1 MGTLTIRMRDD
12 THDRLRQLARS
23 RGVSV
28 NKLMEEVSTAALVEF
43 DAETRF
49 RVRARRGNPSV
60 GLRLLDKIDRAR
72 ARTQRR

>member
-12 THDRLRQLARS
+12 THDRLKQLARS

-49 RVRARRGNPSV
+49 RARARRGNRSL
-60 GLRLLDKIDRAR
+60 GLRLLDKIERAS
-72 ARTQRR
+72 RRRR

>member
-12 THDRLRQLARS
+12 THDRLKQLARS

-49 RVRARRGNPSV
+49 RARARRGNPSL
-60 GLRLLDKIDRAR
+60 GLRLLDKIDRASS
-72 ARTQRR
+72 RRK

>member
-12 THDRLRQLARS
+12 THDRLKQLARS

-28 NKLMEEVSTAALVEF
+28 NKLMGEVSTAALVEF

-49 RVRARRGNPSV
+49 RARARRGNRSL
-60 GLRLLDKIDRAR
+60 GLRLLDKIERAS
-72 ARTQRR
+72 RRRR